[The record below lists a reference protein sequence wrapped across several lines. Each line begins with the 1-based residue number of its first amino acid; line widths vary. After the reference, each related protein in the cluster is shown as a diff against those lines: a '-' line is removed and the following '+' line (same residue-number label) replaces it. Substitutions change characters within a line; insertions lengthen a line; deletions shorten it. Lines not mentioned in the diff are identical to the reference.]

1 MTFYLQAISIYIP
14 AKKLYS
20 NLIFHKISFCG
31 TGHPISMVALDI
43 FFKNSQD
50 TGIFDKETKERYE
63 RSLAHLEPLDSNK
76 NYPIS
81 GIVGKT
87 TSARTA
93 TLIERFVSYN
103 QQLLEE
109 ENDTVFSPILNADIP
124 LLKIEPLTKQAIDCC
139 WNFKKEF
146 YSCELIKISNITS
159 YSKME
164 QIWGILQEDSLFSE
178 KNEAYKAFDKML
190 SSPVFM
196 AFQQEKAIKSESE
209 WNEWKKAYFISH
221 LTCDEIDLIIR
232 SFLERDYVFNLS
244 LPAISKN

>member
-1 MTFYLQAISIYIP
+1 MA
-14 AKKLYS
+14 
-20 NLIFHKISFCG
+20 
-31 TGHPISMVALDI
+31 ALDI
-43 FFKNSQD
+43 FFKNSQA

-124 LLKIEPLTKQAIDCC
+124 LLKIEPLTKQAI
-139 WNFKKEF
+139 
-146 YSCELIKISNITS
+146 
-159 YSKME
+159 
-164 QIWGILQEDSLFSE
+164 
-178 KNEAYKAFDKML
+178 
-190 SSPVFM
+190 
-196 AFQQEKAIKSESE
+196 
-209 WNEWKKAYFISH
+209 
-221 LTCDEIDLIIR
+221 
-232 SFLERDYVFNLS
+232 
-244 LPAISKN
+244 SKN